1 MKKLIR
7 GLDKFRHTYVPS
19 HQQLLAQL
27 SHGQN
32 PRVLFIT
39 CSDSRIDPN
48 LITQTDVGE
57 LFVMR
62 NAGNIIPPYGA
73 ANGGEGGTIEYAIH
87 ALGIE
92 QIVVCGHSHC
102 GAMKGLLKLN
112 QLQAEMPLVYDWLK
126 HAESTRR
133 LVLENYSNYEGEEL
147 LEIMVAENVLIQIVN
162 LKTYPVVQAKLH
174 RGKLQIYGWIYHIET
189 GEVLAYDETTH
200 TYVLPQS
207 QILDTTT
214 PDSAQNG
221 QYVKTNVPPVACELL
236 GVEQQSSQED
246 GNQELSPESTDQIRA
261 QLEAL
266 LTHTPESSVDAE
278 TAMRSL
284 GKLFEE
290 ARKLGMSVSELQGY
304 HYRFSEPIQ
313 LWARKIYSREN

>member
-7 GLDKFRHTYVPS
+7 GLHKFRDTYVTS

-27 SHGQN
+27 SHGQK

-48 LITQTDVGE
+48 LITQADVGE
-57 LFVMR
+57 LFVIR
-62 NAGNIIPPYGA
+62 NAGNIIPPYRA

-112 QLQAEMPLVYDWLK
+112 KLQADMPLVYDWLK
-126 HAESTRR
+126 HAESARR
-133 LVLENYSNYEGEEL
+133 LVQENYSNYESEEL
-147 LEIMVAENVLIQIVN
+147 LEIMVAENVLIQIDN

-174 RGKLQIYGWIYHIET
+174 RGKLRIYGWIYHIET
-189 GEVLAYDETTH
+189 GEVLAYDEATH
-200 TYVLPQS
+200 TYVSPQS
-207 QILDTTT
+207 QILDTATSN
-214 PDSAQNG
+214 DSQNS
-221 QYVKTNVPPVACELL
+221 QYVNTNAPPVACKLL
-236 GVEQQSSQED
+236 RIERQSSQENA
-246 GNQELSPESTDQIRA
+246 NQWLSSESTDPIRA

-266 LTHTPESSVDAE
+266 LAITPQSSMDAE
-278 TAMRSL
+278 KAMRSL
-284 GKLFEE
+284 RELFEE
-290 ARKLGMSVSELQGY
+290 ARQLGMSVSELRGY